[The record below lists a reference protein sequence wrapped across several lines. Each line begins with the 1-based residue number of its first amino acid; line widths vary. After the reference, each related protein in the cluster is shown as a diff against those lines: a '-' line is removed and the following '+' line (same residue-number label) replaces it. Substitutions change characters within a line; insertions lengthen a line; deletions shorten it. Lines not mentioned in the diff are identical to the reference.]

1 MYISPDDAKSDVILA
16 GATAL
21 FGGLVRAIVAQLPL
35 YPRSGVLAV
44 VLDLAWILALT
55 AVVPWL
61 LSRYRGDGPAAFGLD
76 GDRSAI
82 AGGIPLALP
91 VIVAQVTLVVLA
103 GGSLVQAGS
112 GRLGGM
118 LGSGGARQPG
128 GPTFLVLQGA
138 RFVVL
143 SLGAILLVSFLATR
157 SREAFPRS
165 PEMSLTAMVRTFGMG
180 AAALALLVGLLGTVG
195 SLRAFLGMLVTVA
208 ALVAVLLLA
217 DRRIP
222 ARHSVPRATIIA
234 PAVIVLLIHVF
245 ASGGILGGGLINGI
259 YPGALGAGIAIA
271 VSALVQVRDIAWSIV
286 PLLLAAHW
294 WQSALSPLAL

>member
-16 GATAL
+16 GATVL
-21 FGGLVRAIVAQLPL
+21 FGGLVRGIVAQLPL

-61 LSRYRGDGPAAFGLD
+61 LSRYRGDGLGAFGLD
-76 GDRSAI
+76 GDRSGI

-91 VIVAQVTLVVLA
+91 VIAAQVTLVLLA
-103 GGSLVQAGS
+103 GGNLVQAFG
-112 GRLGGM
+112 GRLGGV
-118 LGSGGARQPG
+118 LGAGGALQPG

-143 SLGAILLVSFLATR
+143 SLGAILLVGFLATR

-165 PEMSLTAMVRTFGMG
+165 PEMSLTEMVRTFGMG
-180 AAALALLVGLLGTVG
+180 AAALSLLVGLLATLG
-195 SLRAFLGMLVTVA
+195 SLRAFLGMLATVA

-222 ARHSVPRATIIA
+222 SRVSVPRATIIA
-234 PAVIVLLIHVF
+234 PAVIVLLIHIF
-245 ASGGILGGGLINGI
+245 ATGGIFGGGLINGI
-259 YPGALGAGIAIA
+259 YPGALGAGMAIA
-271 VSALVQVRDIAWSIV
+271 VSALVQDRAVGWSIV

-294 WQSALSPLAL
+294 WQSTLSPLAL

>member
-1 MYISPDDAKSDVILA
+1 VYISPDDAKSDVILA
-16 GATAL
+16 AATAL
-21 FGGLVRAIVAQLPL
+21 FGGLIRALVAQLPL

-44 VLDLAWILALT
+44 VLDLVWILALT

-61 LSRYRGDGPAAFGLD
+61 LSRYRGDGLAAFGLD

-91 VIVAQVTLVVLA
+91 VIAAQVTLVILL
-103 GGSLVQAGS
+103 GGSLVQAVG
-112 GRLGGM
+112 GRIGGV
-118 LGSGGARQPG
+118 LSAGGALQAG
-128 GPTFLVLQGA
+128 GPTFLILQGA

-165 PEMSLTAMVRTFGMG
+165 PEMSLTEQVRTFGMG
-180 AAALALLVGLLGTVG
+180 AAALSFLVGLLGSLG
-195 SLRAFLGMLVTVA
+195 SIRAFLAMLVTVA

-222 ARHSVPRATIIA
+222 ARVSVPRATLIA
-234 PAVIVLLIHVF
+234 PAVIVLLTHIF
-245 ASGGILGGGLINGI
+245 AAGGLLGGGLINGI
-259 YPGALGAGIAIA
+259 YPGALAAGMTIA
-271 VSALVQVRDIAWSIV
+271 VSALVQVRAVAWSIV

-294 WQSALSPLAL
+294 WQSSLSPLAF